1 MPPPPFIGNG
11 LNMMKVDLK
20 KDTLGL
26 ALILINTVLLGIWSV
41 KDTIALRNFLLGI
54 GSLLSIF
61 FIVNQIKDGVLSLKV
76 SAVRFIPLLLVFL
89 MFGWVVFHYFFLSR
103 YPQVQLHEL
112 QSNWFR
118 SFLGAIVGV
127 GMALALLKHP
137 RASLLIWLGVIASFV
152 VLFFQY
158 LPQAYLT
165 HSMYAI
171 NWYGG
176 YYIYIG
182 KINAVLMGTL
192 LIAGLGGAIL
202 DQIRLGKVGRAYWGL
217 TWCIFAL
224 ILILFDYVFVL
235 DTRNGIGLA
244 VLIMFIWLLLGIK
257 FLLQSGTLKTSKHI
271 RLIGIG
277 FVFLLAFVVL
287 TIQQIRHNSGWS
299 SLLEDAKIAV
309 QVDKYP
315 HWQNYRK
322 WGYPQNALGR
332 EVNNSNYER
341 VAWATVGVGLIARHP
356 LGIGV
361 GDGSFAKLLEQEGY
375 INPPHSTHSAWV
387 ELGMT
392 YGVPG
397 LILLLGSLFGILSF
411 VLFAPKSQNQV
422 FILSLGFGISILYA
436 VGELNTQHGCEVLMY
451 FLALLSTLLPF
462 LRANSNNLPN
472 N

>member
-1 MPPPPFIGNG
+1 MIKAN
-11 LNMMKVDLK
+11 LK

-26 ALILINTVLLGIWSV
+26 ALILINTVLLGIWAV
-41 KDTIALRNFLLGI
+41 KDTIALRNFLLCV

-61 FIVNQIKDGVLSLKV
+61 FIALQIKDGLLSIKV

-89 MFGWVVFHYFFLSR
+89 MFGWVVFHYFFLSQ

-112 QSNWFR
+112 QSTWFR
-118 SFLGAIVGV
+118 SFLSVIVGV

-137 RASLLIWLGVIASFV
+137 RAFLLMWLGAIASFIF
-152 VLFFQY
+152 LFFQY
-158 LPQAYLT
+158 LPKAYLT
-165 HSMYAI
+165 HSLYAVD
-171 NWYGG
+171 WYGG

-182 KINAVLMGTL
+182 KNNAVLMGTL
-192 LIAGLGGAIL
+192 LVAGLGGAML
-202 DQIRLGKVGRAYWGL
+202 DQIRLGKVRRPYGCLA
-217 TWCIFAL
+217 WCIFAL
-224 ILILFDYVFVL
+224 ILILFDYVFIL

-257 FLLQSGTLKTSKHI
+257 FLLQSGTLKMFKHL

-277 FVFLLAFVVL
+277 FVFLLAFVAL
-287 TIQQIRHNSGWS
+287 TVQQIRYNSGWS
-299 SLLEDAKIAV
+299 SLLEDAKVAV

-315 HWQNYRK
+315 HWQNDRK

-397 LILLLGSLFGILSF
+397 LVLLLGSLFGILL
-411 VLFAPKSQNQV
+411 VDLVVPKSQNQV
-422 FILSLGFGISILYA
+422 FIISLGFGISMLYA
-436 VGELNTQHGCEVLMY
+436 VGELNTKHGCEVLMY

-462 LRANSNNLPN
+462 LRANSNNLLN